1 MLDNTNIS
9 LLDRCHPSVFTQ
21 AHIEMATFLNSP
33 NTPAPAHTFYHDD
46 SVSRS
51 HKANLSGA
59 TMLDLLSGPEG
70 SIAAAYETS
79 SVHQPSSKSRRPSQT
94 SITKSQLRQTNRT
107 LVEIIH
113 NVQAELATQREA
125 MLDMQTRIVQL
136 EGASQIQTQDFAPRH
151 TIAGHR
157 KRTQI
162 RNAEGATRE
171 TQRRWDAFQK
181 DVNMLGPPIVANEFW
196 KSPSRFSGFNFNFD
210 LLETIPKSLHP
221 PPDVDDVP
229 DLTPDEQPEAYTPGQ
244 RRIPP
249 RITRIRTADPTT
261 MYHDA
266 VSDIREHVIE
276 FDKIKVPAP
285 PKLQT
290 PPRSSRS
297 KLASMHSRDDEITA
311 LPQLPVV
318 STSAVHS
325 PHRSLMSIKSLL
337 LYRTSSRSQKSDY
350 PQSDHRRSGSS
361 LRC

>member
-1 MLDNTNIS
+1 
-9 LLDRCHPSVFTQ
+9 
-21 AHIEMATFLNSP
+21 MATFYSP
-33 NTPAPAHTFYHDD
+33 NTPNPAQTFYHDD
-46 SVSRS
+46 NASRS

-70 SIAAAYETS
+70 SIVAAYES
-79 SVHQPSSKSRRPSQT
+79 SNVHQRSSKSRRPSQT

-107 LVEIIH
+107 LMEIIH

-125 MLDMQTRIVQL
+125 MLNMQARILQL
-136 EGASQIQTQDFAPRH
+136 ESTSQIHSQDLGPRH

-157 KRTQI
+157 KRSQI
-162 RNAEGATRE
+162 RSAEGTTRE
-171 TQRRWDAFQK
+171 TQRRWDAYQK
-181 DVNMLGPPIVANEFW
+181 DVDMLGPPLVANEFW

-210 LLETIPKSLHP
+210 LLETIPKSLQPP

-229 DLTPDEQPEAYTPGQ
+229 SLSPDEQPETYTPGQ

-249 RITRIRTADPTT
+249 RITRIKTSDPTT

-266 VSDIREHVIE
+266 MSDIREHVIE
-276 FDKIKVPAP
+276 FDKIQAPMP

-297 KLASMHSRDDEITA
+297 KLTSMYSRDDEITA
-311 LPQLPVV
+311 LPQIQYQP
-318 STSAVHS
+318 APPAHS
-325 PHRSLMSIKSLL
+325 SHSSHRSLMGIKSLL

-350 PQSDHRRSGSS
+350 PPSDHRRSGSS